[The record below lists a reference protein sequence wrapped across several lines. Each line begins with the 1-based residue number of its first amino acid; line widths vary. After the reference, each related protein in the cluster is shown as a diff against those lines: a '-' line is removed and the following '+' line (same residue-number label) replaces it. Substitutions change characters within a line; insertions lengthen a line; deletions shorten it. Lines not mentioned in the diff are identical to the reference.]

1 MTPMNEQEN
10 LLSGITIAH
19 NLMHRVVSLQQRIN
33 QLTTPV
39 CRQDG
44 KRRLK
49 GTLFSMQSG
58 ASLSRSR
65 LSRARHLR

>member
-33 QLTTPV
+33 QLTT
-39 CRQDG
+39 QFAA
-44 KRRLK
+44 KTEKKTK